1 MHFFLIVIFF
11 MFLLFSTHTKTFG
24 FGLVRLVQRGMEM
37 DDSYSTFLLPH
48 FVVQRVKWTSQIL

>member
-1 MHFFLIVIFF
+1 MS
-11 MFLLFSTHTKTFG
+11 LLFSTHTKTFG
-24 FGLVRLVQRGMEM
+24 FGLVTLVQRGMEM